1 MTIESEIFTNL
12 KPQIDKLIHFG
23 FEQKKGYF
31 EYMSNIPETNFS
43 VIIIID
49 DNDEVTGKI
58 IDGDYEAEYTNFR
71 VENNLGSFAANI
83 KEKYIALLQ
92 TIAKNCF
99 TYAPIATGAQWLVPA
114 NPKYFDL
121 EKAFSEN
128 EAVAWKQT
136 THIKEN
142 DVVYLY
148 VTAPISA
155 IVYKCSVVKANIS
168 SPYQDK
174 NISMKYVMQL
184 HLMTTYDEHAFPLEE
199 LKKHGVT
206 SVRGPR
212 HVPDDLIAL
221 LK

>member
-1 MTIESEIFTNL
+1 M
-12 KPQIDKLIHFG
+12 
-23 FEQKKGYF
+23 
-31 EYMSNIPETNFS
+31 
-43 VIIIID
+43 
-49 DNDEVTGKI
+49 
-58 IDGDYEAEYTNFR
+58 
-71 VENNLGSFAANI
+71 
-83 KEKYIALLQ
+83 
-92 TIAKNCF
+92 
-99 TYAPIATGAQWLVPA
+99 PA